1 MCEILSRR
9 TADNNASIKCMQ
21 YRKQTCPAFNFVVED
36 VFLQITF
43 TRTICDH
50 RMLCKRN
57 TLRFRVYNLSSNPLV
72 SGLKD
77 GIYFFFNVLEGDKR
91 LYLSQLLRL
100 IEDT

>member
-1 MCEILSRR
+1 
-9 TADNNASIKCMQ
+9 MQ
-21 YRKQTCPAFNFVVED
+21 KEHT
-36 VFLQITF
+36 QISC
-43 TRTICDH
+43 I
-50 RMLCKRN
+50 
-57 TLRFRVYNLSSNPLV
+57 YNLSSNPLV